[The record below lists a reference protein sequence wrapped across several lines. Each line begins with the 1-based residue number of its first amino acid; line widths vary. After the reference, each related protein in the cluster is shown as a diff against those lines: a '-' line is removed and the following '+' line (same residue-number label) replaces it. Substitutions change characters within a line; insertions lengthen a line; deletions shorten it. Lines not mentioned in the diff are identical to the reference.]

1 MGSNLAVVPGP
12 EAVAKRPRFRI
23 FISYASEDLFIAEAI
38 GKCLRVALGRQF
50 SEINLDRWFL
60 QPGSEYKAQIESKL
74 EDSEVL
80 IIVYTGVDKPS
91 HGYTGWEVGYFDHI
105 MKTASNKRKVAVY
118 LDHPP
123 DISAEEQG
131 ICLKIGRDQLQGP
144 ASEFES
150 NIVVLPD
157 DPLCQLIR
165 TWQKEVANIGQYD
178 VADLDADQ
186 DSVTCVKNLRLEIYR
201 YLKTTIDVTLKPQ
214 KQITIKAKGTALQRS
229 DNDLPPDAE
238 LVPVGSGGPMSI
250 FGLQDDSLTW
260 ERFLQSTSASKYRDS
275 WRDAITSVVMSSFPN
290 KIDVDNS
297 QIIVS
302 NDETKTYRII
312 LTTATRRYDDS
323 REFNL
328 YFVEAL
334 RREDIGDP
342 NTTKLVKG
350 LELVCRFRF
359 LFLESDS
366 EFGFQNIQR
375 TSPEK
380 LPEVVSRLQK
390 ELNLLRKDSRDV
402 GLDQPFVWSKFVSW
416 EHIDQMTKDYRPRET
431 QMRAIIARIL
441 EAKGQLEKISSL
453 QQELAVVLKD
463 VAEAIR
469 PENTLLLKEMTGKL
483 QEMADKI

>member
-1 MGSNLAVVPGP
+1 MGSNLAVVPSP
-12 EAVAKRPRFRI
+12 ETAGKRPRFRV
-23 FISYASEDLFIAEAI
+23 FISYASEDFFIAEAI

-74 EDSEVL
+74 EDTDVL
-80 IIVYTGVDKPS
+80 IIVYTGVGKPS

-105 MKTASNKRKVAVY
+105 MKTAPNKRKVAVY

-131 ICLKIGRDQLQGP
+131 VCLKIGRDQLQGP
-144 ASEFES
+144 VSDFES

-157 DPLCQLIR
+157 DPLNQLIR
-165 TWQKEVANIGQYD
+165 KWQQEVAKIGQYD
-178 VADLDADQ
+178 VGDLDADQ
-186 DSVTCVKNLRLEIYR
+186 DPMICTRNLRLEIFR
-201 YLKTTIDVTLKPQ
+201 YLKTTVDVTLKPQ
-214 KQITIKAKGTALQRS
+214 KQITIRAKGIALQRS
-229 DNDLPPDAE
+229 ENDLPPDAE

-260 ERFLQSTSASKYRDS
+260 EKFLQSTAASKYQDS

-302 NDETKTYRII
+302 NDEAKTYRII
-312 LTTATRRYDDS
+312 LTTATRLYDDS

-334 RREDIGDP
+334 RREDIGDA
-342 NTTKLVKG
+342 NTTRLLKG

-366 EFGFQNIQR
+366 EFGFQNVQR

-380 LPEVVSRLQK
+380 LPEVVSRLQR

-402 GLDQPFVWSKFVSW
+402 GLDQPFVWSKFVTW
-416 EHIDQMTKDYRPRET
+416 ETPSTR
-431 QMRAIIARIL
+431 
-441 EAKGQLEKISSL
+441 
-453 QQELAVVLKD
+453 
-463 VAEAIR
+463 
-469 PENTLLLKEMTGKL
+469 
-483 QEMADKI
+483 